1 MAEIICKFPLF
12 VLKCL
17 REYIL
22 RKAVLKFAELKKH
35 LSADKLKPCY
45 YISGDDAFVV
55 KKAEEMFLSLTGSFR
70 ELNFSS
76 FDNSSTQSEI
86 ISALN
91 SLPMLAGFR
100 IVKISDYSQSLD
112 FIKKY
117 LMSPS
122 PSTVLI
128 FAGKM
133 SDNFNSISKLVEMVD
148 CNKFDLPFLRSW
160 VTRRFEVARVK
171 AAPAAVDRLI
181 EYCNRD
187 MSRIENEIEK
197 LIAYSLG
204 KEVITEQLI
213 DEMVAPESEFKIFEL
228 SEAIAV
234 GDREKAL
241 EIADNL
247 LGAATS
253 SIMLLGM
260 LFKHFRRLLFV
271 ALNPKSDTLASD
283 LGVKEYSVKVS
294 VKQAS
299 KFTVKRLKLIFDR
312 LCDVDSMVKSGKMVD
327 KTALLCFMCD
337 TLRCD

>member
-1 MAEIICKFPLF
+1 M
-12 VLKCL
+12 
-17 REYIL
+17 
-22 RKAVLKFAELKKH
+22 KFAELKKH
-35 LSADKLKPCY
+35 LSTDKLKPCY
-45 YISGDDAFVV
+45 YINGDDAFVV
-55 KKAEEMFLSLTGSFR
+55 KKAEEMFLSLTGNFR
-70 ELNFSS
+70 DLNYSS
-76 FDNSSTQSEI
+76 FDNSSTPSEI

-91 SLPMLAGFR
+91 SLPMLADFR
-100 IVKISDYSQSLD
+100 VVKISDYTHNLD

-117 LMSPS
+117 LTSPS

-133 SDNFNSISKLVEMVD
+133 SDNFNSISKLVEIVD

-160 VTRRFEVARVK
+160 VSRRFEVAKVK
-171 AAPAAVDRLI
+171 ILPVAVEQLI

-204 KEVITEQLI
+204 KEEITAQII
-213 DEMVAPESEFKIFEL
+213 DELVAPESEFKVFEL

-234 GDREKAL
+234 GNREKAL

-247 LGAATS
+247 LGNATS
-253 SIMLLGM
+253 PIMLLGM

-283 LGVKEYSVKVS
+283 LGVKEYSIKVS

-299 KFTVKRLKLIFDR
+299 KFTVKRLKLIFDK
-312 LCDVDSMVKSGKMVD
+312 LCEIDSLVKYGKMVD

-337 TLRCD
+337 TLQGN

>member
-1 MAEIICKFPLF
+1 M
-12 VLKCL
+12 
-17 REYIL
+17 
-22 RKAVLKFAELKKH
+22 KFAELKKH
-35 LSADKLKPCY
+35 LSTDKLKPCY
-45 YISGDDAFVV
+45 YINGDDAFVV
-55 KKAEEMFLSLTGSFR
+55 KKAEEMFLSLTGNFR
-70 ELNFSS
+70 DLNYSS
-76 FDNSSTQSEI
+76 FDNSSTPSEI

-91 SLPMLAGFR
+91 SLPMLADFR
-100 IVKISDYSQSLD
+100 VVMICDYTHNLD

-117 LMSPS
+117 LTSPS

-133 SDNFNSISKLVEMVD
+133 SDNFNSISKLVEIVD

-160 VTRRFEVARVK
+160 VSRRFEVAKVK
-171 AAPAAVDRLI
+171 ILPVAVERLI

-197 LIAYSLG
+197 LVAYSLG
-204 KEVITEQLI
+204 KEEITAQVI
-213 DEMVAPESEFKIFEL
+213 DEMVAPEFEFKVFEL

-234 GDREKAL
+234 GNREKAL

-247 LGAATS
+247 LGTATS
-253 SIMLLGM
+253 PIMLLGM

-271 ALNPKSDTLASD
+271 ALNPQSDTLASD
-283 LGVKEYSVKVS
+283 LGVKEYSIKVS

-299 KFTVKRLKLIFDR
+299 KFTVKRLKLIFDK
-312 LCDVDSMVKSGKMVD
+312 LCEIDSLVKSGKMVD

-337 TLRCD
+337 TLQGN